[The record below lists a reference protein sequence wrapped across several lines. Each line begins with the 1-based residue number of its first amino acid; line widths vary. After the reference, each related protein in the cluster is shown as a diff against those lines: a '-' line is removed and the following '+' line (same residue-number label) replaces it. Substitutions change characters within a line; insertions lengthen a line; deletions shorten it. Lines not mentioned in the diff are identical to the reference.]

1 MKEHLLGI
9 CTAEDRNFIKT
20 TETLVLAQYSCN
32 WRLED
37 YRDYRNTLESETVA
51 VTFL

>member
-20 TETLVLAQYSCN
+20 TETLVLAQ
-32 WRLED
+32 
-37 YRDYRNTLESETVA
+37 
-51 VTFL
+51 